1 MIAKTI
7 QIYLPDGEA
16 RGIRVAEIT
25 TRIVQ
30 ALAFPRTHIKKALE
44 RPEAQR
50 VALYFLFGQSDQSA
64 KPMVYIGETTNVPQR
79 FDGHNREKDFWQTAV
94 IVTSRTETFT
104 SSHGK
109 YLEWLSITTARE
121 ANRYQLEQKNQ
132 NKPHVPEPMEQE
144 VLEVFETA
152 SILLGALGFPVFE
165 PLVKE
170 SERKESDV
178 FYCQGPDA
186 EASGQLVDDG
196 FVVFKGSKGRAAAV
210 PSAKRWLW
218 LDRLRQ
224 PLIEQGILKEDGKN
238 YVFTEDFLF
247 NSPSAASVVVLAR
260 TSNGWMDWKTKDG
273 KTLNAVK
280 RAGISDRGSESK

>member
-7 QIYLPDGEA
+7 QIYLPDGEP
-16 RGIRVAEIT
+16 RGIRIAEIT

-30 ALAFPRTHIKKALE
+30 ALAFPRTHLKKALE

-50 VALYFLFGQSDQSA
+50 VAFYFLFGQTDQSA
-64 KPMVYIGETTNVPQR
+64 KPTVYIGETTNVPQR
-79 FDGHNREKDFWQTAV
+79 FDGHNRDKDFWQTAV
-94 IVTSRTETFT
+94 VLTSRTETFT

-109 YLEWLSITTARE
+109 YLEWLSIKTARE
-121 ANRYQLEQKNQ
+121 ANRYQLEQNSQ

-152 SILLGALGFPVFE
+152 SVLLGALGFPVFE

-196 FVVFKGSKGRAAAV
+196 FVVFKGSQGRAAAV

-224 PLIEQGILKEDGKN
+224 PLIEQGILKEDGKH

-247 NSPSAASVVVLAR
+247 SSPSAASVTVLAR
-260 TSNGWMDWKTKDG
+260 TSNGWLDWKTKEG

-280 RAGISDRGSESK
+280 RVGVPEER